1 MSRLRLF
8 VKSPDA
14 ERVYDFEKDEIFVGR
29 DPAVDVELD
38 DRKLSRRHCRF
49 YEAVDGWRV
58 ADLESR
64 NGTLLNGTPVLDDR
78 VNEGDRIEIG
88 QAVCTVSFPRGF
100 DAATSGPSSIQS
112 SIKGDPDA
120 IFEPLAPP
128 PKTEVEELR
137 GEVRVL
143 GHLVAV
149 NAKIAEL
156 SDEDALLDAI
166 LDASVELLGARR
178 GFLLLAAD
186 DHVVVRR
193 ARRSGHVEL
202 EDPSNAMSISVAQL
216 AIREGRSVLT
226 EDAAIDGRFG
236 GMESVVNLGLHSIVC
251 VPLKAQD
258 KTLGVIYVDNAE
270 TKGAF
275 GPSDVRHLEVFA
287 AQASVALEQ
296 CRARREAKQRR
307 RELLKQSRRIER
319 LNERL
324 RRILRRR
331 TDALKQAREDL
342 LQQADEM
349 GLKYRYDQIVGRS
362 PAMRNVLRLVDRV
375 TDLALPVLVVGESGT
390 GKELIARAIH
400 FNGPRRRARIV
411 GENCAA
417 VPETLMESEFFGYAR
432 GAFTGAVKD
441 HPGLFEQADKGTLFL
456 DEVGETSPE
465 MQKKL
470 LRVLEEGEV
479 RRVGGKT
486 SIPVDVRIVSATNR
500 DLTGMLKSGAFREDL
515 YYRLAGVVIELP
527 PLRDRREDIEPLLLH
542 FLAEANPGAAAA
554 TRVDPTTVELFTAY
568 DWPGN
573 VRELRN
579 EVRRLVA
586 LSEGGPI
593 RPEHLSSRITAY
605 RAPDLEGAQARELR
619 PLVEDL
625 ERRVL
630 RGSLLRHGWNKS
642 RAAEELGLSR
652 LGLRKKLERYGMD
665 TEEPPK

>member
-1 MSRLRLF
+1 MPRLRLF
-8 VKSPDA
+8 VKSPDG

-29 DPAVDVELD
+29 DPAGDVELD

-49 YEAVDGWRV
+49 YAAVDGWRV

-64 NGTLLNGTPVLDDR
+64 NGTTLNGTPVLDDQLS
-78 VNEGDRIEIG
+78 EGDRVEIG
-88 QAVCTVSFPRGF
+88 QAVCTVSFPRAVV
-100 DAATSGPSSIQS
+100 DSIPIVS
-112 SIKGDPDA
+112 SIKSDPSA
-120 IFEPLAPP
+120 PFEFPVPAP
-128 PKTEVEELR
+128 KSEVEELR

-143 GHLVAV
+143 EHLVAV

-156 SDEDALLDAI
+156 SEEDPLLDAI

-178 GFLLLAAD
+178 GFLLLAAE

-202 EDPSNAMSISVAQL
+202 EDPSNAISISVAQL

-226 EDAAIDGRFG
+226 ADAAIDGRFD

-251 VPLKAQD
+251 VPLKAKD
-258 KTLGVIYVDNAE
+258 KTLGVIYIDNAE
-270 TKGAF
+270 ITGAF
-275 GPSDVRHLEVFA
+275 GPRDVRHLEVFA

-296 CRARREAKQRR
+296 CRSRREAKQRR
-307 RELLKQSRRIER
+307 REILKQSRRIER

-342 LQQADEM
+342 LQQADEL
-349 GLKYRYDQIVGRS
+349 GLKYRYDQIIGRS

-486 SIPVDVRIVSATNR
+486 AIPVDVRIVSATNR

-527 PLRDRREDIEPLLLH
+527 PLRDRREDIEPLMLH
-542 FLAEANPGAAAA
+542 FLAEANPGTAVAARIEPA
-554 TRVDPTTVELFTAY
+554 TVDLLSAY

-579 EVRRLVA
+579 EVRRLMA
-586 LSEGGPI
+586 LSEGGGAI

-605 RAPDLEGAQARELR
+605 RTPDLEKSPVRELR

-630 RGSLLRHGWNKS
+630 RATLLRHGWNKS

-665 TEEPPK
+665 AEQPPK